1 MKEFVM
7 SPNCP
12 LYNDIKLGKHAD
24 VKEGGT
30 KEGRREPD
38 EGLLNSA
45 FFSRTLLT
53 RLMELRTPMPLIC

>member
-1 MKEFVM
+1 MTEFVM

-30 KEGRREPD
+30 KEGR
-38 EGLLNSA
+38 NA
-45 FFSRTLLT
+45 
-53 RLMELRTPMPLIC
+53 I